1 MEYFKINYH
10 RLQNLSQVSFYKI
23 IFVFLSSLALL
34 LILSCFISAYHKI
47 SFPGFYNDNILRIKV
62 NNKLSDK
69 LKENQYIEFNNKKTS
84 YKIVEFGEYEII
96 DEEIYQEIA
105 LTIDETFIDNEV
117 GIVELYYDKE
127 KIIKH
132 ILELFK

>member
-1 MEYFKINYH
+1 MEYFRINYH
-10 RLQNLSQVSFYKI
+10 KLQNLSQVSFYKI
-23 IFVFLSSLALL
+23 IFVFISGLALL

-47 SFPGFYNDNILRIKV
+47 SFLGIYNDNILRIKI

-69 LKENQYIEFNNKKTS
+69 LKNNQYIKFKSKRTS
-84 YKIVEFGEYEII
+84 YKIVEFGEYEILG
-96 DEEIYQEIA
+96 EEIYQELA

-117 GIVELYYDKE
+117 GIVEIYYDKE

>member
-34 LILSCFISAYHKI
+34 LILSCFIGAYHKI
-47 SFPGFYNDNILRIKV
+47 SFPGIYNDNILRIKV

-69 LKENQYIEFNNKKTS
+69 LKKNQYIEFNNKKTS